1 MRTYFDTSGLIRA
14 WRLKKTP
21 EGVTRA
27 HSLAEFYCVMTGPG
41 IAVQRE
47 GETVKLALSPKDAAA
62 AARETFS
69 RMNYYD
75 LKPKAALD
83 ELEAAARKNVHG
95 KNIHDWMHCA
105 AADLSQSDKI
115 VTLNFRHFQGM
126 TKLPV
131 VSPADHFA

>member
-1 MRTYFDTSGLIRA
+1 MKTYFDTSGLIRA
-14 WRLKKTP
+14 WRLQKTP

-62 AARETFS
+62 AARETFCKLTYCDIQPATALNELDS
-69 RMNYYD
+69 
-75 LKPKAALD
+75 AAK
-83 ELEAAARKNVHG
+83 KNVHG

-126 TKLPV
+126 TELPL
-131 VSPADHFA
+131 VSPGDYFV